1 MAHEFDTRQQA
12 EELYILEGMTLD
24 QVASRVDIPAR
35 TVEEWSRVD
44 GWVDKRKEYRR
55 ALGEIKRNTVL
66 YRLNLLKEAM
76 TTLHPQHAFAVS
88 AMEKLAAE
96 RRAEG
101 EEQRV
106 KSAEQK
112 GEADMREISTPQEA
126 VSALQEAIQRRL
138 NTLLTEPGTVTLK
151 SIKELKDCLSMVDQL
166 KTKYTVEKQEK
177 QLLDAAEIKAL
188 REQIL

>member
-12 EELYILEGMTLD
+12 EELYILEGMTLE
-24 QVASRVDIPAR
+24 QVALRVDVPVR

-66 YRLNLLKEAM
+66 YRLNLIKEAM

-88 AMEKLAAE
+88 AMERLAAE
-96 RRAEG
+96 
-101 EEQRV
+101 
-106 KSAEQK
+106 KSAHASIPQHDRDES
-112 GEADMREISTPQEA
+112 GDGAAREIKTPQDA
-126 VSALQEAIQRRL
+126 VAALQEVIQRRL
-138 NTLLTEPGTVTLK
+138 NGLLTEPGTVTLK
-151 SIKELKDCLSMVDQL
+151 GVKELKDSLAMVDQL
-166 KTKYTVEKQEK
+166 KQKYTVEKQEK